1 MNMQLE
7 GADSD
12 SRAGDAATITQP
24 LRHAAG
30 VHIKSGNGA
39 ADQHSDLEPVRSVSR
54 LVTIDHIAPER
65 RSHQSVQQSGY
76 GHDDTAG
83 LHHALYELQ
92 QDSSHAVHQAEQQQ
106 EESSFQDLQQQQ
118 QQVLLMAESQLQQGI
133 GGSRASSPASPHMH
147 QQRQQLLELQQQW
160 AEQQQARID
169 SLAAVTSTSHLAY
182 QQQPQHGSTNAAD
195 GAASDSESASGISA
209 MDNADIAAAADGSSG
224 SDNQGGDSE
233 DEYAAGERGELGS
246 PSSVFLPPGSL
257 TSSLQFSQPPER
269 TAAAAGVRGSAV
281 LRMGIVR
288 PSSPPLSPTPAA
300 AAAAMA
306 AAAPA
311 AARQSLS
318 ALQLRCQALEVSL
331 EQQAQ
336 QAQAA
341 HTALAAAHA
350 AHSAEQESMRQYYEV
365 GLAAVVVDGIA

>member
-1 MNMQLE
+1 M
-7 GADSD
+7 
-12 SRAGDAATITQP
+12 
-24 LRHAAG
+24 
-30 VHIKSGNGA
+30 
-39 ADQHSDLEPVRSVSR
+39 
-54 LVTIDHIAPER
+54 
-65 RSHQSVQQSGY
+65 
-76 GHDDTAG
+76 
-83 LHHALYELQ
+83 
-92 QDSSHAVHQAEQQQ
+92 
-106 EESSFQDLQQQQ
+106 
-118 QQVLLMAESQLQQGI
+118 
-133 GGSRASSPASPHMH
+133 
-147 QQRQQLLELQQQW
+147 
-160 AEQQQARID
+160 
-169 SLAAVTSTSHLAY
+169 
-182 QQQPQHGSTNAAD
+182 
-195 GAASDSESASGISA
+195 
-209 MDNADIAAAADGSSG
+209 
-224 SDNQGGDSE
+224 
-233 DEYAAGERGELGS
+233 
-246 PSSVFLPPGSL
+246 
-257 TSSLQFSQPPER
+257 
-269 TAAAAGVRGSAV
+269 